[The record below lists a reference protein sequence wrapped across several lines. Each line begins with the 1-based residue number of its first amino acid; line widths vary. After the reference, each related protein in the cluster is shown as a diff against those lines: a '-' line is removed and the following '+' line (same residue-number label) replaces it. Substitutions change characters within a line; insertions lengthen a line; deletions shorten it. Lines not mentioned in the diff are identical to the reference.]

1 MTERRRVALVVAA
14 LVVARALLPLLLLDP
29 AWEFHRDELLYFAMG
44 DHLAWRMQ
52 FPPFIAAVARLSTAV
67 FGDSVWAARVPAAL
81 GGAAITG
88 VLLWLVQRLG
98 AGLWA
103 LLLTWIGLALA
114 PVFLRSSVLFQPVVF
129 DQLWA
134 TLAVTALVLAAVEDA
149 PRWWL
154 LVGVA
159 LGLGVLT
166 KMSSVMYA
174 AVILA
179 VAVVHPRL
187 RRQLLTRW
195 PWAAAALA
203 LVLGAPTVVGQVH
216 YAWPFL
222 QQLQALKAGQFAH
235 TSLVGTLAEQPMLLT
250 PAALLV
256 VAAAGARER
265 VRAAVVVAGGFA
277 AGLLALVL
285 WQGGKAY
292 YAAPAYPVLI
302 ALGAVVVA
310 RASRRWLAPTA
321 AVAMCAIGVP
331 LVPMGVPA
339 LAPAAMAAYAQ
350 RLGVGT
356 TTNRG
361 ETLALPQDYADMLG
375 WRAKAEAVQAAY
387 AALDEAER
395 AEVVIV
401 GGNYGQAGALARY
414 ARRLGYPYPISTA
427 GDFHAWGP
435 GPRAGTLLLVLA
447 GPDARDD
454 LEALY
459 GRVAEVAALGDPRA
473 VPEERDVRIFV
484 AREPRA
490 ELAAVWGR
498 VGPNWQ

>member
-1 MTERRRVALVVAA
+1 
-14 LVVARALLPLLLLDP
+14 
-29 AWEFHRDELLYFAMG
+29 
-44 DHLAWRMQ
+44 
-52 FPPFIAAVARLSTAV
+52 
-67 FGDSVWAARVPAAL
+67 
-81 GGAAITG
+81 
-88 VLLWLVQRLG
+88 
-98 AGLWA
+98 
-103 LLLTWIGLALA
+103 
-114 PVFLRSSVLFQPVVF
+114 
-129 DQLWA
+129 
-134 TLAVTALVLAAVEDA
+134 
-149 PRWWL
+149 L
-154 LVGVA
+154 LVGLA
-159 LGLGVLT
+159 LGLGLLT
-166 KMSSVMYA
+166 KMSSLMYA

-187 RRQLLTRW
+187 RRHLLTRW
-195 PWAAAALA
+195 PWAAAGLA
-203 LVLGAPTVVGQVH
+203 LLLGAATVLGQVH
-216 YAWPFL
+216 YGWPFL

-235 TSLVGTLAEQPMLLT
+235 TSLLGTLTEQPMLLA

-265 VRAAVVVAGGFA
+265 LRAAVVVAGGFA
-277 AGLLALVL
+277 LGLLALVL

-302 ALGAVVVA
+302 ALGAAVVA
-310 RASRRWLAPTA
+310 RSSRKWLAPTA

-331 LVPMGVPA
+331 LVPMGVPM
-339 LAPAAMAAYAQ
+339 LAPAPMAAYAQ

-356 TTNRG
+356 TSNRG
-361 ETLALPQDYADMLG
+361 EDLVLPQDYADMLG
-375 WRAKAEAVQAAY
+375 WRAKADAMARAY
-387 AALDEAER
+387 AALEATER
-395 AEVVIV
+395 AQVVIV

-459 GRVAEVAALGDPRA
+459 GRVEEVAALGDPRA
-473 VPEERDVRIFV
+473 VPEEHDVRIFV

-490 ELAAVWGR
+490 ELAAVWPSA
-498 VGPNWQ
+498 GPNWQ